1 MHFILAPCL
10 KQENQLMCSTE
21 KVQRNI
27 NIFVQRAKCKVQKS
41 GKSIYLELYVVQLCE
56 TLMISAYLIFVI
68 FFTQTRFLE
77 NKIYTEERVNYDKRI
92 SRQNSVNQD
101 LQITKKSSNY
111 TLCVKLHTE
120 CKSTLGLC
128 KNKRH
133 NIWHKVCQITHGV

>member
-1 MHFILAPCL
+1 MVKFAINASGAILLPSL
-10 KQENQLMCSTE
+10 
-21 KVQRNI
+21 VQVSESI
-27 NIFVQRAKCKVQKS
+27 S
-41 GKSIYLELYVVQLCE
+41 GSVVPLA
-56 TLMISAYLIFVI
+56 M

-101 LQITKKSSNY
+101 LQITKKTPSNY

-133 NIWHKVCQITHGV
+133 NI